1 MEDGNTKNCPW
12 RNRGNEWRINRLF
25 IFLGSASYSVHYGVL
40 FTFAWF
46 YSLPTIIQAQKNSL

>member
-1 MEDGNTKNCPW
+1 MKDGNTKNCPW
-12 RNRGNEWRINRLF
+12 RNRGNEWRTNRLF

-46 YSLPTIIQAQKNSL
+46 YSLPTII